1 MLNTNSSGVASIFK
15 NALTSNTSL
24 SKESI
29 VELGKLSKEE
39 LNKSKVALTR
49 RDPKATEHRLLKS
62 CWYLEKMIG
71 SLESFTGVSLE
82 KSLAQSNSVREKIET
97 SSDWINTAKESD
109 SYDILADC
117 SEALKLAIDTLLSF
131 AESVDTKTEVNKSK
145 YKSVSEKMIYKA
157 KSSK

>member
-1 MLNTNSSGVASIFK
+1 MLNTSSSGVSGLFK
-15 NALTSNTSL
+15 DALTSNTSL

-39 LNKSKVALTR
+39 LNKSKALLSR

-62 CWYLEKMIG
+62 CWYLEKMVS
-71 SLESFTGVSLE
+71 SLESFTGITFE
-82 KSLAQSNSVREKIET
+82 KSLAQSNSVRDKIET

-109 SYDILADC
+109 SYTILADC

-131 AESVDTKTEVNKSK
+131 AETVDTKTEVNKSK
-145 YKSVSEKMIYKA
+145 YKLVSEKMIYKA
-157 KSSK
+157 KSRK